1 MALSA
6 GTRLGSYEILG
17 PLGSGGMGE
26 VYRARDTRL
35 ERDVAIKA
43 LPAAFAQDPERVARF
58 TREAKLLAAINH
70 PNIAGIYGFEELD
83 GSQYLILEFVEG
95 ETLAQRLSRG
105 ALPVEETIDVC
116 RQIAVGLEAAH
127 EAGVVHRDLK
137 PGNVMLRPDGTV
149 KVLDLGLAKAGS
161 ADSPAQS
168 SDLSASPTIAA
179 PPTAAGMILGTA
191 AYMSPE
197 QARGRAVDKRSDIW
211 SFGCVLYE
219 CLTARQAFH
228 GETVSDIIA
237 AILKGDVN
245 LGALP
250 PSTPLGLRELIA
262 RCLCKDPRDRLRDIG
277 EARVALG
284 SIRPDGE
291 RKPAVPPPPVRRGVP
306 VWAAASAALVL
317 AAIAAGAALLFT
329 PKPSPAPLR
338 KLDLVATDIELDW
351 FFTPQLSPDGSRIA
365 YIAKNRVWVRALDQL
380 EPRAVADVSG
390 LTPLAWSPDSR
401 MIVYNDGKQLRKVAV
416 DGGAPIVICE
426 VPGTGSVIGAA
437 WSRAGTVAFAVWRG
451 GMYQA
456 SASGGTPALLFD
468 VNPAEAVDFHA
479 PSWLPNGDLLYV
491 VHWKD
496 VGESLGERRLSLAV
510 FDGTT
515 RIPVPGD
522 YGGSNPSP
530 VVTASGKL
538 LFLRRGAN
546 GGIWAVPYDVTRRR
560 PTGEP
565 RLVAPGAGSVSVADD
580 GSLLYMEG
588 QASEGPNELVW
599 VDRAGKVVGT
609 IGSPH
614 PGLTGAA
621 LSPDGRRIAFSAS
634 RAGNG
639 DIWVHDLARGLDTR
653 ITFSDADEVLPQ
665 WVGSSRLTY
674 TEADKT
680 GARIIAVNADGSGSQ
695 RLLAPPAG
703 SGGQEAQV
711 APDGKSAVRIVA
723 DGARRRLRS
732 SAVLA
737 DGTLGPPAP
746 FLKFQPEPD
755 VADISLAPD
764 GRLVAY
770 ATDDPG
776 QPDVFVTRYPGGE
789 GQWQVSNEGGRRPRW
804 AGKAGELFYVSGS
817 GPLRRQMVGVRINP
831 SLDPPVGPSTRLFDI
846 DPRWLRFGEIFYD
859 VTPDGTRFL
868 MVSEARDAVRRP
880 PRMVLVQNWEA
891 EFNAAPD
898 ATRSR

>member
-1 MALSA
+1 MTLAP
-6 GTRLGSYEILG
+6 GTRLGSFEIIAALG
-17 PLGSGGMGE
+17 AGGMGE

-43 LPAAFAQDPERVARF
+43 LPAAFARDPERVARF
-58 TREAKLLAAINH
+58 TREARLLAAINH

-83 GSQYLILEFVEG
+83 GNQYLVLEFVEG

-161 ADSPAQS
+161 AESPAQS

-237 AILKGDVN
+237 AILKGDAN

-250 PSTPLGLRELIA
+250 PSTPARLRELIA
-262 RCLCKDPRDRLRDIG
+262 RCLCKDPRERLRDIG

-284 SIRPDGE
+284 SIPPDDE
-291 RKPAVPPPPVRRGVP
+291 RKLAVPPPPARRGVP
-306 VWAAASAALVL
+306 LWAAVSAALVL
-317 AAIAAGAALLFT
+317 AAIAAGAAFLFT
-329 PKPSPAPLR
+329 PKPGPAPLR
-338 KLDLVATDIELDW
+338 KLDLVATDIEMDW
-351 FFTPQLSPDGSRIA
+351 FFTPQISPDASRIA

-380 EPRAVADVSG
+380 EPRAVADVAG
-390 LTPLAWSPDSR
+390 LTPLSWSPDAR
-401 MIVYNDGKQLRKVAV
+401 WVVYNDRKQLWKVAV
-416 DGGAPIVICE
+416 DGGSPVVICE

-437 WSRAGTVAFAVWRG
+437 WSRAGTVAFSVWRG
-451 GMYQA
+451 GMYQVA
-456 SASGGTPALLFD
+456 ASGGTPALLFD
-468 VNPAEAVDFHA
+468 VDPAVAVDFHA
-479 PSWLPNGDLLYV
+479 PSWLPNGDLLHV

-496 VGESLGERRLSLAV
+496 AGESLAERRLSLAV
-510 FDGTT
+510 FDGKT

-530 VVTASGKL
+530 VVTASGRL
-538 LFLRRGAN
+538 LFVRRGTN

-565 RLVAPGAGSVSVADD
+565 RLVASGAASVSVSDD

-588 QASEGPNELVW
+588 QSSEGPNELVW
-599 VDRAGKVVGT
+599 VDRAGNAVGT
-609 IGSPH
+609 IGSPQ
-614 PGLTGAA
+614 PGLTDAA
-621 LSPDGRRIAFSAS
+621 LAPDGRRIAFSAR
-634 RAGNG
+634 RAGNS
-639 DIWVHDLARGLDTR
+639 DVWVHDLARGIDTR
-653 ITFSDADEVLPQ
+653 ITFSEADDVLPQ
-665 WVGSSRLTY
+665 WIGPSRLTY

-680 GARIIAVNADGSGSQ
+680 GARIFAVNADGSGGQ
-695 RLLAPPAG
+695 HLVAPPTGA
-703 SGGQEAQV
+703 GGQEAQL
-711 APDGKSAVRIVA
+711 APGGTSAVRIVV
-723 DGARRRLRS
+723 DGARRRLRT

-737 DGTLGPPAP
+737 DGTLGPPARL
-746 FLKFQPEPD
+746 LKYQPEPD
-755 VADISLAPD
+755 IADMSLAPD
-764 GRLVAY
+764 SRLVAY

-776 QPDVFVTRYPGGE
+776 QPEVFLTRYPGGE
-789 GQWQVSNEGGRRPRW
+789 GQWQVSSEGGRRPRW
-804 AGKAGELFYVSGS
+804 AGRTGELFYISGS
-817 GPLRRQMVGVRINP
+817 GPSRRGLVAVRIDP
-831 SLDPPVGPSTRLFDI
+831 SLDPPVGPSVRLFDI
-846 DPRWLRFGEIFYD
+846 DPRWLRFGEMPYD

-868 MVSEARDAVRRP
+868 MVREAKDSSSRP
-880 PRMVLVQNWEA
+880 ARMVLVQSWEA
-891 EFNAAPD
+891 ELSAAPD
-898 ATRSR
+898 ASRSR